1 MVITTHAQYIST
13 TGILQDIMFRHF
25 TATLERVNSSL
36 QPGVNSMSSIFFAV
50 EVVTV
55 VNVSAEAPVCD
66 TSQSGTSIF
75 AMREPDNSLLKNA

>member
-1 MVITTHAQYIST
+1 
-13 TGILQDIMFRHF
+13 
-25 TATLERVNSSL
+25 
-36 QPGVNSMSSIFFAV
+36 MSSIFFAV